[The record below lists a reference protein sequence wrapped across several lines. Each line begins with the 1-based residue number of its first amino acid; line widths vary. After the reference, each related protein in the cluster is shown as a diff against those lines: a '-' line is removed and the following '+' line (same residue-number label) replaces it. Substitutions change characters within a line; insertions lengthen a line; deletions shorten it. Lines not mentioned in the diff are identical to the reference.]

1 MRLFRATGRGT
12 LRIRSP
18 GKRSATG
25 DVELKLRA
33 SRFPEAAPDAPFPG
47 YRLVGRCEP
56 VAPVSEAPPGTLN
69 LSFVPVVSRR
79 RRLTRLFRAT
89 GWWDALNP

>member
-12 LRIRSP
+12 LRISSP

-33 SRFPEAAPDAPFPG
+33 SRFPGAAPDAPCPG
-47 YRLVGRCEP
+47 YRLVESGEP
-56 VAPVSEAPPGTLN
+56 IALVSEAPPGTLN
-69 LSFVPVVSRR
+69 SSFVPVVSRR